1 MNITDIINR
10 KNIVVEGFKYLKTCV
25 DHIYDMPHIIMATTL
40 PICTRNLLFFM
51 LQKYWFLSNVLHFE
65 FISFFIQQNDCC
77 FFRIYIFAEIIRTV
91 FVVLNMSDGMIFV
104 YFFVKLLKRLNYEDF

>member
-1 MNITDIINR
+1 M
-10 KNIVVEGFKYLKTCV
+10 IVV
-25 DHIYDMPHIIMATTL
+25 
-40 PICTRNLLFFM
+40 
-51 LQKYWFLSNVLHFE
+51 
-65 FISFFIQQNDCC
+65 